1 MIELI
6 ELIQLI
12 FGLTLVAFLLDV
24 YWASGH
30 RRVIHGYRR
39 VTYKK

>member
-24 YWASGH
+24 YWVGGH

-39 VTYKK
+39 VTHKK